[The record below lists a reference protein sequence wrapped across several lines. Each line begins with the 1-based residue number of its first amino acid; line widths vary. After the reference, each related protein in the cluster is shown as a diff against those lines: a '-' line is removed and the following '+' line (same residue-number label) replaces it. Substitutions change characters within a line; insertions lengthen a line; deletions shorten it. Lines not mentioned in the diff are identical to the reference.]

1 MISDASIP
9 PEAAMFIVTITYTQP
24 IEAIEER
31 TVEHRA
37 WLDQH
42 VASGLII
49 AAGPMVPR
57 TGGILVVRSG
67 GTKQEL
73 ETLLKDDPFQVH
85 GLADYTVTEF
95 KAGKL
100 NPALVEFG

>member
-1 MISDASIP
+1 
-9 PEAAMFIVTITYTQP
+9 MFIVTITYTQP
-24 IEAIEER
+24 IEAIEAK
-31 TVEHRA
+31 TAEHRE

-67 GTKQEL
+67 ETKEAL
-73 ETLLKDDPFQVH
+73 ETLLKADPFQIH
-85 GLADYTVTEF
+85 GLADYAVTEF

-100 NPALVEFG
+100 NPAMVPFA